1 MLYTFGTKGAVVRSI
16 QSKVGAQVTGVWT
29 TTTYRKVHDYQKA
42 NGLQQTGEVD
52 QETHDHMFPP
62 KVTFKEVHD
71 TPDWE
76 TIKNKKEA
84 AKSKPAPKKM
94 PLKSTQ
100 NGDK

>member
-1 MLYTFGTKGAVVRSI
+1 MKKKPAP
-16 QSKVGAQVTGVWT
+16 KKMP
-29 TTTYRKVHDYQKA
+29 RKSA
-42 NGLQQTGEVD
+42 
-52 QETHDHMFPP
+52 

-94 PLKSTQ
+94 PPKSAQ